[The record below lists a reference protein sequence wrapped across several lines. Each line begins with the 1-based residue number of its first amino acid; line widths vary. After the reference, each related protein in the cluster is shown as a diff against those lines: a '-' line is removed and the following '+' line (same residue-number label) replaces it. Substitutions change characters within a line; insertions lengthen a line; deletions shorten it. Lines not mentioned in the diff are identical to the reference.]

1 MKAIKSAS
9 TWDFKLVVFLHIF
22 LQRFYSICAER
33 EFPETPCESVC
44 FELVFRKHRLSPN
57 FAGVLLLHII
67 YLYVRLRGVKVVCVF
82 IVLSYY
88 S

>member
-1 MKAIKSAS
+1 MGFQAGSLLPHFSAEV
-9 TWDFKLVVFLHIF
+9 L
-22 LQRFYSICAER
+22 
-33 EFPETPCESVC
+33 
-44 FELVFRKHRLSPN
+44 ELMFCKHRLSPN
-57 FAGVLLLHII
+57 FEGGGGVLLLHII